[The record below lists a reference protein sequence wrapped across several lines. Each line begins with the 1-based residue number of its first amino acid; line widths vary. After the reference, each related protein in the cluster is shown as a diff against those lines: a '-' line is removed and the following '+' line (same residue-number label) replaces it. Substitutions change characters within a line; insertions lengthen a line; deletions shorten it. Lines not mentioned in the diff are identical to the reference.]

1 MWFVWY
7 AFWGCSQGE
16 ANGPISDVRNTIKTV
31 DLSSDHFEANGLKS
45 DVFEKALKAFEKAH
59 SDGVMTKT
67 VYTIIDFRM
76 HSAAKR
82 LWTVD
87 LATGELLFNEVTSH
101 GRGSDTNHD
110 GYLDTISNTSESKQ
124 TSVGLYRTAEVYTG
138 IHGRSLR
145 LDGLEKGFNNNAR
158 ERAIVIHGADYAGDS
173 FVQKHGKA
181 GRSFGCPAVSN
192 EVSDKLISTIKD
204 GTLMFVYV
212 EDDEWLKGSEFLH

>member
-7 AFWGCSQGE
+7 AFWGCSQGD
-16 ANGPISDVRNTIKTV
+16 ANGPVTDVRSTIKTV
-31 DLSSDHFEANGLKS
+31 DFSSDHFETNGLKS
-45 DVFEKALKAFEKAH
+45 DVFEIALKAFEKAQA
-59 SDGVMTKT
+59 DGVTTKT

-76 HSAAKR
+76 HSAEKR

-87 LATGELLFNEVTSH
+87 LATGEVLFNEVTSH

-212 EDDEWLKGSEFLH
+212 EDDEWLKGSEFLQ